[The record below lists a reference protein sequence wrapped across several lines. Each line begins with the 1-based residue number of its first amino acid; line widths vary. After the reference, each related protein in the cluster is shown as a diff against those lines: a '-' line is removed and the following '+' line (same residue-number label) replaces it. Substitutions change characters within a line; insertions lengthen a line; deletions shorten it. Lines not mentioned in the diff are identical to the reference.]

1 MLGKYSRNREK
12 KSLSSYQGLSFNITK
27 DVSLR
32 NSIVRNTQNKCINIL
47 KQFFQL
53 HIPAQVR
60 LRLRNIGG
68 GWKGMGGYV
77 GPVLTGEDLDQVAK
91 AEG

>member
-1 MLGKYSRNREK
+1 MYYKWVL
-12 KSLSSYQGLSFNITK
+12 
-27 DVSLR
+27 
-32 NSIVRNTQNKCINIL
+32 KCSVN
-47 KQFFQL
+47 FTFTRDGD
-53 HIPAQVR
+53 IPAQVR

-91 AEG
+91 AGG